1 MKSRFI
7 AKRYWKDDATV
18 FSNLDDALA
27 VASDDLIN
35 LSIGDP
41 DLTTNPLII
50 EQAMKDAF
58 AGHTKYTHARGDRE
72 LRDAIADFYREE
84 YGMAVRDEEI
94 FVTAGALH
102 AMHLV
107 LEAILDD
114 GDEVIVQAPYFTPYL
129 QQVTLS
135 RGIPVELPS
144 YEEDGFQIDFDRLES
159 LTNARTRAFILNTPC
174 NPTGCVISEENMRRL
189 VAYAER
195 HGILIIADDIYTAL
209 SFTAPFRPIASL
221 DDTRDH
227 VVTLNSFSKNFTM
240 TGWRLG
246 CVIAHPDL
254 IRTVHQINENIVYS
268 APSVSQR
275 AGICALRNRR
285 EILPPLVEEY
295 RRRVDYAARR
305 MNALPN
311 MSVLYPPQGTFYLF
325 PNIKKTGL
333 SSLEVSRRMLKEARV
348 LALPGSGFGACAEG
362 YLRVCCTVDLERL
375 QAAFDRLEK
384 MDIFS
389 AL

>member
-1 MKSRFI
+1 MKKPFI
-7 AKRYWKDDATV
+7 AKRYWKDHVTA
-18 FSNLDDALA
+18 FSNLDELA
-27 VASDDLIN
+27 ASADDLIN

-58 AGHTKYTHARGDRE
+58 AGHTKYTHARGDLE
-72 LRDAIADFYREE
+72 LRKAIADFYSED
-84 YGMAVRDEEI
+84 YGMAVQDEEI

-114 GDEVIVQAPYFTPYL
+114 GDEVIVQAPYFASYL
-129 QQVTLS
+129 QQITLS
-135 RGIPVELPS
+135 RGIAVELPS
-144 YEEDGFQIDFDRLES
+144 FEEDGFQIDFERLEA

-174 NPTGCVISEENMRRL
+174 NPTGCIISAENMRRL
-189 VAYAER
+189 IAYAQT
-195 HGILIIADDIYTAL
+195 HNILIVADDVYTAL
-209 SFTAPFRPIASL
+209 SFTEPFRPIAAL
-221 DDTRDH
+221 DDGMEH
-227 VVTLNSFSKNFTM
+227 VITLNSFSKNFTM

-246 CVIAHPDL
+246 CIVAHADL
-254 IRTVHQINENIVYS
+254 IRTVRHINENIVYS

-275 AGICALRNRR
+275 AGIYALRHRG
-285 EILPPLVEEY
+285 ELLPPLVEEY
-295 RRRVDYAARR
+295 RKRVDYAARR

-333 SSLEVSRRMLKEARV
+333 SSVEVSRAMLKEAHV

-362 YLRVCCTVDLERL
+362 YLRVCCTVNLERL
-375 QAAFDRLEK
+375 QTAFDRLEK
-384 MDIFS
+384 MEIFS
-389 AL
+389 VR